1 MGTGARRVMP
11 TNPAFAFTPLQDEL
25 LVTALSRDGG
35 TARRWSALRG
45 RYSLDEIL
53 DRKPRRLLPLVEDGV
68 RREQAPADL
77 VDRAVLR
84 DAYDVSAREHEARI
98 AWFGPVVDLL
108 RTAGVEL
115 VVLKGVALALT
126 YYETPALRPM
136 VDVDILI
143 HPRDI
148 DVTMRTLDAAGW
160 TPRAPLAQD
169 HVRRRREV
177 DYRGPCG
184 EKLDV
189 HWHLHPAF
197 MRPGDGMID
206 DEPFFARATP
216 LAVGNAATT
225 MLDPTDLFLHVL
237 VHGASTGWRT
247 HPLWAPDAVT
257 IIQRGPELDGDRFVA
272 QVLDANVALPV
283 VEALSYL
290 ERRLDVVP
298 RFTGALDPLAELIPR
313 AHRLRLRQ
321 RRMYAQIA
329 YGWKAPTWLRRT
341 LGPFASTYHYWA
353 IQSVTWPSSRAV
365 REFPGWLA
373 DTWGVEGPSD
383 LPGAAWD
390 RLRRRTEGA
399 ADPGAVGTVGG
410 GPNTD

>member
-1 MGTGARRVMP
+1 MP
-11 TNPAFAFTPLQDEL
+11 TMPANPAFAFTPLQDEL
-25 LVTALSRDGG
+25 LAAALRRDGG
-35 TARRWSALRG
+35 TARRWTALRD
-45 RYSLDEIL
+45 RYPLDEIL
-53 DRKPRRLLPLVEDGV
+53 DRKPRRLLPLVEDGL
-68 RREQAPADL
+68 RREDAPADV

-84 DAYDVSAREHEARI
+84 DAYAAAEHEHSERI
-98 AWFGPVVDLL
+98 AWFAPVVEML
-108 RTAGVEL
+108 RAAGVEV
-115 VVLKGVALALT
+115 VVLKGVALALV

-148 DVTMRTLDAAGW
+148 DVTMRTLDGAGW
-160 TPRAPLAQD
+160 TPRAPLAQE

-177 DYRGPCG
+177 DYRGPAG

-197 MRPGDGMID
+197 MRPGDGMAD

-216 LAVGNAATT
+216 LMVGGIETA

-247 HPLWAPDAVT
+247 HPLWVPDAVT
-257 IIQRGPELDGDRFVA
+257 LIERGPELDGDRFVDL
-272 QVLDANVALPV
+272 VVEANIALPV

-290 ERRLDVVP
+290 DQCFGARP
-298 RFTGALDPLAELIPR
+298 RFTGAADPVVALAPL
-313 AHRLRLRQ
+313 AHRLLLRQ
-321 RRMYAQIA
+321 RRLYAQIA

-341 LGPFASTYHYWA
+341 LGPFAATYHYWA
-353 IQSVTWPSSRAV
+353 IQTVTWPPRRAV

-373 DTWGVEGPSD
+373 DTWSVDGPAE
-383 LPGAAWD
+383 LPRAAWA
-390 RLRRRTEGA
+390 RLCRRAGQ
-399 ADPGAVGTVGG
+399 DPV
-410 GPNTD
+410 